1 MPADQASTTKKST
14 KLATSQPAAKR
25 AREHRSDEGANILPN
40 AENFVSLVR
49 KVARPGLL
57 VDLLERA
64 SATALPELK
73 ALAEAAKGKL
83 PVESRQALFH
93 AVGKLP
99 AAAQYSI
106 ECAAER
112 VMLLDDDY
120 GAQAVLSLLN
130 EDRADDAAVLAA
142 PSDRYSRALYLHLL
156 QDFPAQGARR
166 DERFDQA
173 EHLQVMHR
181 QWKSDHYSS
190 HYLGP
195 KGVVPKTGVDVQEVL
210 RTRIAELF
218 PKVPKDQI
226 LIEQFTRRDLSC
238 EQGDDDDCETGQS
251 ALLHTLTATF
261 NGKTATFQQVT
272 NGHVVDHEEPAAMSA
287 RFSWEPETGTL
298 SVFCEEREAR
308 RELATVFRD
317 VALAHEGQIEDM
329 PMRQFDLLG
338 FATSKMLDR
347 LKRDRV
353 AGIDDISILQIT
365 VAKPFEQTSEY
376 GGRDV
381 VRQLSSKMQITRDR
395 RDGRNIYQVAYDDYC
410 AEDLSQYTLVQ
421 VKLVMRMSK
430 TPHRKAHNVAV
441 QITAPN
447 GLNDKSRT
455 DDDRKR
461 VQEQLIK
468 IGMLSQF

>member
-25 AREHRSDEGANILPN
+25 A
-40 AENFVSLVR
+40 
-49 KVARPGLL
+49 
-57 VDLLERA
+57 
-64 SATALPELK
+64 
-73 ALAEAAKGKL
+73 
-83 PVESRQALFH
+83 
-93 AVGKLP
+93 
-99 AAAQYSI
+99 
-106 ECAAER
+106 
-112 VMLLDDDY
+112 
-120 GAQAVLSLLN
+120 
-130 EDRADDAAVLAA
+130 
-142 PSDRYSRALYLHLL
+142 
-156 QDFPAQGARR
+156 
-166 DERFDQA
+166 
-173 EHLQVMHR
+173 
-181 QWKSDHYSS
+181 
-190 HYLGP
+190 
-195 KGVVPKTGVDVQEVL
+195 
-210 RTRIAELF
+210 
-218 PKVPKDQI
+218 
-226 LIEQFTRRDLSC
+226 
-238 EQGDDDDCETGQS
+238 
-251 ALLHTLTATF
+251 
-261 NGKTATFQQVT
+261 
-272 NGHVVDHEEPAAMSA
+272 
-287 RFSWEPETGTL
+287 
-298 SVFCEEREAR
+298 REAR

-329 PMRQFDLLG
+329 PMRQFYLLG

-395 RDGRNIYQVAYDDYC
+395 RDGRNIYQVAYEDYC
-410 AEDLSQYTLVQ
+410 AEDLSQYALVQ

-468 IGMLSQF
+468 IGVLSQF

>member
-1 MPADQASTTKKST
+1 MSSDQVSNTKKKSGV
-14 KLATSQPAAKR
+14 ATSKPSPKR
-25 AREHRSDEGANILPN
+25 ARKLRSDDGANILPN

-49 KVARPGLL
+49 KVTHPGLL
-57 VDLLERA
+57 VDLIERT

-73 ALAEAAKGKL
+73 RMVEVANGGKL
-83 PVESRQALFH
+83 PIESRKAFFH
-93 AVGKLP
+93 AVGELEETTLNR
-99 AAAQYSI
+99 I

-120 GAQAVLSLLN
+120 GAQ
-130 EDRADDAAVLAA
+130 AVLAA

-156 QDFPAQGARR
+156 QDFPEQGARR

-195 KGVVPKTGVDVQEVL
+195 KGIVPKTGPDVQEIL
-210 RTRIAELF
+210 RVRIAELF
-218 PKVPKDQI
+218 PKVLKDQT
-226 LIEQFTRRDLSC
+226 LIEQFTRRNLSC
-238 EQGDDDDCETGQS
+238 EQDDDCEVCQS
-251 ALLHTLTATF
+251 EQLHTLTATF

-287 RFSWEPETGTL
+287 RFSWEPETGSL

-317 VALAHEGQIEDM
+317 VALAHDGQIEDM

-338 FATSKMLDR
+338 FATSDMLNC
-347 LKRDRV
+347 LKCNRV
-353 AGIDDISILQIT
+353 AGVDDISILQIT
-365 VAKPFEQTSEY
+365 VAKPYEQTTEY

-381 VRQLSSKMQITRDR
+381 VRQLSNKMQITRDR
-395 RDGRNIYQVAYDDYC
+395 RDTRNIYQIACEDFGDK
-410 AEDLSQYTLVQ
+410 DLSQYALVQ
-421 VKLVMRMSK
+421 VKLVMKMSK
-430 TPHRKAHNVAV
+430 TQHRKAHNVAV

-455 DDDRKR
+455 DEDRKR

-468 IGMLSQF
+468 IGVLSQF

>member
-1 MPADQASTTKKST
+1 MSSDQVSNTKKKSGV
-14 KLATSQPAAKR
+14 ATSKPSPKR
-25 AREHRSDEGANILPN
+25 ARKLRSDDGANILPN

-49 KVARPGLL
+49 KATHPGLL
-57 VDLLERA
+57 VDLIERT

-73 ALAEAAKGKL
+73 RMVEVANGGKL
-83 PVESRQALFH
+83 PIESRKAFFH
-93 AVGKLP
+93 AVGELEETTLNR
-99 AAAQYSI
+99 I

-156 QDFPAQGARR
+156 QDFPEQGARR

-195 KGVVPKTGVDVQEVL
+195 KGIVPKTGPDVQEIL
-210 RTRIAELF
+210 RVRIAELF
-218 PKVPKDQI
+218 PKVLKDQT
-226 LIEQFTRRDLSC
+226 LIEQFTRRNLSC
-238 EQGDDDDCETGQS
+238 EQDDDCEVCQS
-251 ALLHTLTATF
+251 EQLHTLTATF

-287 RFSWEPETGTL
+287 RFSWEPETGSL

-317 VALAHEGQIEDM
+317 VALAHDGQIEDM

-338 FATSKMLDR
+338 FATSDMLNC
-347 LKRDRV
+347 LKCNRV
-353 AGIDDISILQIT
+353 AGVDDISILQIT
-365 VAKPFEQTSEY
+365 VAKPYEQTTEY

-381 VRQLSSKMQITRDR
+381 VRQLSNKMQITRDR
-395 RDGRNIYQVAYDDYC
+395 RDTRNIYQIACEDFGDK
-410 AEDLSQYTLVQ
+410 DLSQYALVQ
-421 VKLVMRMSK
+421 VKLVMKMSK
-430 TPHRKAHNVAV
+430 TQHRKAHNVAV

-455 DDDRKR
+455 DEDRKR

-468 IGMLSQF
+468 IGVLSQF

>member
-1 MPADQASTTKKST
+1 MSSDQVSNTKKKSGV
-14 KLATSQPAAKR
+14 ATSKPSPKR
-25 AREHRSDEGANILPN
+25 ARKLRSDDGANILPN

-49 KVARPGLL
+49 KVARPELL

-130 EDRADDAAVLAA
+130 EDRADDAAMLAA

-156 QDFPAQGARR
+156 QDFPEQGARR

-195 KGVVPKTGVDVQEVL
+195 KGIVPKTGPDVQEIL
-210 RTRIAELF
+210 RVRIAELF
-218 PKVPKDQI
+218 PKVLKDQT
-226 LIEQFTRRDLSC
+226 LIEQFTRRNLSC
-238 EQGDDDDCETGQS
+238 EQDDDCEVCQS
-251 ALLHTLTATF
+251 EQLHTLTATF

-287 RFSWEPETGTL
+287 RFSWEPETGSL

-317 VALAHEGQIEDM
+317 VALAHDGQIEDM

-338 FATSKMLDR
+338 FATSDMLNC
-347 LKRDRV
+347 LKCNRV
-353 AGIDDISILQIT
+353 AGVDDISILQIT
-365 VAKPFEQTSEY
+365 VAKPYEQTTEY

-381 VRQLSSKMQITRDR
+381 VRQLSNKMQITRDR
-395 RDGRNIYQVAYDDYC
+395 RDTRNIYQIACEDFGDK
-410 AEDLSQYTLVQ
+410 DLSQYALVQ
-421 VKLVMRMSK
+421 VKLVMKMSK
-430 TPHRKAHNVAV
+430 TQHRKAHNVAV

-455 DDDRKR
+455 DEDRKR

-468 IGMLSQF
+468 IGVLSQF

>member
-1 MPADQASTTKKST
+1 MSSDQVSNTKKKSGV
-14 KLATSQPAAKR
+14 ATSKPSPKR
-25 AREHRSDEGANILPN
+25 ARKLRSDDGANILPN

-49 KVARPGLL
+49 KVTHPGLL
-57 VDLLERA
+57 VDLIERT

-73 ALAEAAKGKL
+73 RMVEVANGGKL
-83 PVESRQALFH
+83 PIESRKAFFH
-93 AVGKLP
+93 AVGELEETTLNR
-99 AAAQYSI
+99 I

-156 QDFPAQGARR
+156 QDFPAQGVRR

-195 KGVVPKTGVDVQEVL
+195 KGIVPKTGPDVQEIL
-210 RTRIAELF
+210 RVRIAELF
-218 PKVPKDQI
+218 PKVLKDQI
-226 LIEQFTRRDLSC
+226 LIEQFTRRNLSC
-238 EQGDDDDCETGQS
+238 EQDDDCEVCQS
-251 ALLHTLTATF
+251 EQLDTLTATF

-287 RFSWEPETGTL
+287 RFSWEPETGSL

-317 VALAHEGQIEDM
+317 VALAHDGQIEDM

-338 FATSKMLDR
+338 FATSDMLNC
-347 LKRDRV
+347 LKCNRV
-353 AGIDDISILQIT
+353 AGVDDISILQIT
-365 VAKPFEQTSEY
+365 VAKPYEQTTEY

-381 VRQLSSKMQITRDR
+381 VRQLSNKMQITRDR
-395 RDGRNIYQVAYDDYC
+395 RDTRNIYQIACEDFGDK
-410 AEDLSQYTLVQ
+410 DLSQYALVQ
-421 VKLVMRMSK
+421 VKLVMKMSK
-430 TPHRKAHNVAV
+430 TQHRKAHNVAV

-455 DDDRKR
+455 DEDRKR

-468 IGMLSQF
+468 IGVLSQF

>member
-1 MPADQASTTKKST
+1 MPAGQASTKKKNSQV
-14 KLATSQPAAKR
+14 AASQPSPKR
-25 AREHRSDEGANILPN
+25 AREHRSDDGGNILPN

-49 KVARPGLL
+49 KVTRPG
-57 VDLLERA
+57 VVVQLLERVG
-64 SATALPELK
+64 ATHLPELNV
-73 ALAEAAKGKL
+73 LADAAKGKL
-83 PVESRQALFH
+83 PVESRQSFFH
-93 AVGKLP
+93 AVAKLE
-99 AAAQYSI
+99 AVIQQDI
-106 ECAAER
+106 ERAAER

-120 GAQAVLSLLN
+120 GSQAVLSVLN
-130 EDRADDAAVLAA
+130 EDRDDDAAMLAM
-142 PSDRYSRALYLHLL
+142 PSDRYSRALYLYIM
-156 QDFPAQGARR
+156 QDFPAHGARR
-166 DERFDQA
+166 DERFDQV

-181 QWKSDHYSS
+181 QWKNDHYSS
-190 HYLGP
+190 HFLGP
-195 KGVVPKTGVDVQEVL
+195 KGVVPKTGPNVQEVL

-226 LIEQFTRRDLSC
+226 LIEQFTRRDLSHDR
-238 EQGDDDDCETGQS
+238 DDDDGSDADQS
-251 ALLHTLTATF
+251 ALLHTLTVTF
-261 NGKTATFQQVT
+261 NGKTATYQQVA
-272 NGHVVDHEEPAAMSA
+272 NGYVVDHEEPAAMSA
-287 RFSWEPETGTL
+287 RFSWEPDTGSL
-298 SVFCEEREAR
+298 SVFCEDRETR
-308 RELATVFRD
+308 WELATVFRD
-317 VALAHEGQIEDM
+317 VALAHDGNIEDM

-347 LKRDRV
+347 LKRDRI

-376 GGRDV
+376 CGRDV

-395 RDGRNIYQVAYDDYC
+395 RDGRNIYQVAYEDYC
-410 AEDLSQYTLVQ
+410 AEDLSQYALVQ

-430 TPHRKAHNVAV
+430 TQHRKAHNVAV

-468 IGMLSQF
+468 IGVLSQF

>member
-1 MPADQASTTKKST
+1 MPADQASTTKKNT
-14 KLATSQPAAKR
+14 KAAASQPSQKR
-25 AREHRSDEGANILPN
+25 VREHRSDDGANILPN

-93 AVGKLP
+93 AVGKLQ
-99 AAAQYSI
+99 AATQYSI

-130 EDRADDAAVLAA
+130 EERADDAAVLAA

-156 QDFPAQGARR
+156 QDFPAQGVRR

-195 KGVVPKTGVDVQEVL
+195 KGIVPKTGPDVQEIL
-210 RTRIAELF
+210 RVRIAELF
-218 PKVPKDQI
+218 PKVLKDQT
-226 LIEQFTRRDLSC
+226 LIEQFTRRNLSC
-238 EQGDDDDCETGQS
+238 EQDDDCEVCQS
-251 ALLHTLTATF
+251 EQLHTLTATF

-287 RFSWEPETGTL
+287 RFSWEPETGSL

-317 VALAHEGQIEDM
+317 VALAHDGQIEDM

-338 FATSKMLDR
+338 FATSDMLNC
-347 LKRDRV
+347 LKCNRV
-353 AGIDDISILQIT
+353 AGVDDISILQIT
-365 VAKPFEQTSEY
+365 VAKPYEQTTEY

-381 VRQLSSKMQITRDR
+381 VRQLSNKMQITRDR
-395 RDGRNIYQVAYDDYC
+395 RDTRNIYQIACEDFGDK
-410 AEDLSQYTLVQ
+410 DLSQYALVQ
-421 VKLVMRMSK
+421 VKLVMKMSK
-430 TPHRKAHNVAV
+430 TQHRKAHNVAV

-455 DDDRKR
+455 DEDRKR

-468 IGMLSQF
+468 IGVLSQF

>member
-1 MPADQASTTKKST
+1 MSSDQVSNTKKKSGV
-14 KLATSQPAAKR
+14 ATSKPSPKR
-25 AREHRSDEGANILPN
+25 ARKLRSDDGANILPN

-49 KVARPGLL
+49 KVTHPGLL
-57 VDLLERA
+57 VDLIERT

-73 ALAEAAKGKL
+73 RMVEVANGGKL
-83 PVESRQALFH
+83 PIESRKAFFH
-93 AVGKLP
+93 AVGELEETTLNR
-99 AAAQYSI
+99 I

-156 QDFPAQGARR
+156 QDFPEQGARR

-195 KGVVPKTGVDVQEVL
+195 KGIVPKTGPDVQEIL
-210 RTRIAELF
+210 RVRIAELF
-218 PKVPKDQI
+218 PKVLKDQT
-226 LIEQFTRRDLSC
+226 LIEQFTRRNLSC
-238 EQGDDDDCETGQS
+238 EQDDDCEVCQS
-251 ALLHTLTATF
+251 EQLHTLTATF

-287 RFSWEPETGTL
+287 RFSWEPETGSL

-317 VALAHEGQIEDM
+317 VALAHDGQIEDM

-338 FATSKMLDR
+338 FATSDMLNC
-347 LKRDRV
+347 LKCNRV
-353 AGIDDISILQIT
+353 AGVDDISILQIT
-365 VAKPFEQTSEY
+365 VAKPYEQTTEY

-381 VRQLSSKMQITRDR
+381 VRQLSNKMQITRDR
-395 RDGRNIYQVAYDDYC
+395 RDTRNIYQIACEDFGDK
-410 AEDLSQYTLVQ
+410 DLSQYALVQ
-421 VKLVMRMSK
+421 VKLVMKMSK
-430 TPHRKAHNVAV
+430 TQHRKAHNVAV

-468 IGMLSQF
+468 IGVLSQF

>member
-1 MPADQASTTKKST
+1 MSSDQVSNTKKKSGV
-14 KLATSQPAAKR
+14 ATSKPSPKR
-25 AREHRSDEGANILPN
+25 ARKLRSDDGANILPN

-49 KVARPGLL
+49 KVTHPGFL
-57 VDLLERA
+57 VDLIERT

-73 ALAEAAKGKL
+73 RMVEVANGGKL
-83 PVESRQALFH
+83 PIESRKAFFH
-93 AVGKLP
+93 AVGELEETTLNR
-99 AAAQYSI
+99 I

-156 QDFPAQGARR
+156 QDFPEQGARR

-195 KGVVPKTGVDVQEVL
+195 KGIVPKTGPDVQEIL
-210 RTRIAELF
+210 RVRIAELF
-218 PKVPKDQI
+218 PKVLKDQT
-226 LIEQFTRRDLSC
+226 LIEQFTRRNLSC
-238 EQGDDDDCETGQS
+238 EQDDDCEVCQS
-251 ALLHTLTATF
+251 EQLHTLTATF

-287 RFSWEPETGTL
+287 RFSWEPETGSL

-317 VALAHEGQIEDM
+317 VALAHDGQIEDM

-338 FATSKMLDR
+338 FATSDMLNC
-347 LKRDRV
+347 LKCNRV
-353 AGIDDISILQIT
+353 AGVDDISILQIT
-365 VAKPFEQTSEY
+365 VAKPYEQTTEY

-381 VRQLSSKMQITRDR
+381 VRQLSNKMQITRDR
-395 RDGRNIYQVAYDDYC
+395 RDTRNIYQIACEDFGDK
-410 AEDLSQYTLVQ
+410 DLSQYALVQ
-421 VKLVMRMSK
+421 VKLVMKMSK
-430 TPHRKAHNVAV
+430 TQHRKAHNVAV

-455 DDDRKR
+455 DEDRKR

-468 IGMLSQF
+468 IGVLSQF

>member
-1 MPADQASTTKKST
+1 MSSDQVSNTKKKSGV
-14 KLATSQPAAKR
+14 ATSKPSPKR
-25 AREHRSDEGANILPN
+25 ARKLRSDDGANILPN

-49 KVARPGLL
+49 KVTHPGLL
-57 VDLLERA
+57 VDLIERT

-73 ALAEAAKGKL
+73 RMVEVANGGKL
-83 PVESRQALFH
+83 PIESRKAFFH
-93 AVGKLP
+93 AVGELEETTLNR
-99 AAAQYSI
+99 I

-156 QDFPAQGARR
+156 QDFPEQGARR

-195 KGVVPKTGVDVQEVL
+195 KGIVPKTGPDVQEIL
-210 RTRIAELF
+210 RVRIAELF
-218 PKVPKDQI
+218 PKVLKDQI
-226 LIEQFTRRDLSC
+226 LIEQFTRRNLSC
-238 EQGDDDDCETGQS
+238 EQDDDCEVCQS
-251 ALLHTLTATF
+251 EQLHTLTATF

-287 RFSWEPETGTL
+287 RFSWEPETGSL

-317 VALAHEGQIEDM
+317 VALAHDGQIEDM

-338 FATSKMLDR
+338 FATSDMLNC
-347 LKRDRV
+347 LKCNRV
-353 AGIDDISILQIT
+353 AGVDNISILQIT
-365 VAKPFEQTSEY
+365 VAKPYEQTTEY

-381 VRQLSSKMQITRDR
+381 VRQLSNKMQITRDR
-395 RDGRNIYQVAYDDYC
+395 RDTRNIYQIACEDFGDK
-410 AEDLSQYTLVQ
+410 DLSQYALVQ
-421 VKLVMRMSK
+421 VKLVMKMSK
-430 TPHRKAHNVAV
+430 TQHRKAHNVAV

-455 DDDRKR
+455 DEDRKR

-468 IGMLSQF
+468 IGVLSQF

>member
-64 SATALPELK
+64 SVMALPELK

-130 EDRADDAAVLAA
+130 EDRAEDAAVLAA

-156 QDFPAQGARR
+156 QDFPAQGVRR

-195 KGVVPKTGVDVQEVL
+195 KGVVPKTGVDV
-210 RTRIAELF
+210 
-218 PKVPKDQI
+218 
-226 LIEQFTRRDLSC
+226 
-238 EQGDDDDCETGQS
+238 
-251 ALLHTLTATF
+251 
-261 NGKTATFQQVT
+261 
-272 NGHVVDHEEPAAMSA
+272 
-287 RFSWEPETGTL
+287 
-298 SVFCEEREAR
+298 
-308 RELATVFRD
+308 
-317 VALAHEGQIEDM
+317 
-329 PMRQFDLLG
+329 
-338 FATSKMLDR
+338 
-347 LKRDRV
+347 
-353 AGIDDISILQIT
+353 
-365 VAKPFEQTSEY
+365 
-376 GGRDV
+376 
-381 VRQLSSKMQITRDR
+381 
-395 RDGRNIYQVAYDDYC
+395 
-410 AEDLSQYTLVQ
+410 
-421 VKLVMRMSK
+421 
-430 TPHRKAHNVAV
+430 
-441 QITAPN
+441 
-447 GLNDKSRT
+447 
-455 DDDRKR
+455 
-461 VQEQLIK
+461 
-468 IGMLSQF
+468 

>member
-1 MPADQASTTKKST
+1 MSSDQVSNTKKKSGV
-14 KLATSQPAAKR
+14 ATSKPSPKR
-25 AREHRSDEGANILPN
+25 ARKLRSDDGANILPN

-49 KVARPGLL
+49 KVTHPGLL
-57 VDLLERA
+57 VDLIERT

-73 ALAEAAKGKL
+73 RMVEVANGGKL
-83 PVESRQALFH
+83 PIESRKAFFH
-93 AVGKLP
+93 AVGELEETTLNR
-99 AAAQYSI
+99 I

-156 QDFPAQGARR
+156 QDFPEQGARR

-195 KGVVPKTGVDVQEVL
+195 KGIVPKTGPDVQEIL
-210 RTRIAELF
+210 RVRIAELF
-218 PKVPKDQI
+218 PKVLKDQI
-226 LIEQFTRRDLSC
+226 LIEQFTRRNLSC
-238 EQGDDDDCETGQS
+238 EQDDDCEVCQS
-251 ALLHTLTATF
+251 EQLHTLSATF

-287 RFSWEPETGTL
+287 RFSWEPETGSL

-317 VALAHEGQIEDM
+317 VALAHDGQIEDM

-338 FATSKMLDR
+338 FATSDMLNC
-347 LKRDRV
+347 LKCNRV
-353 AGIDDISILQIT
+353 AGVDDISILQIT
-365 VAKPFEQTSEY
+365 VAKPYEQTTEY

-381 VRQLSSKMQITRDR
+381 VRQLSNKMQITRDR
-395 RDGRNIYQVAYDDYC
+395 RDTRNIYQIACEDFGDK
-410 AEDLSQYTLVQ
+410 DLSQYALVQ
-421 VKLVMRMSK
+421 VKLVMKMSK
-430 TPHRKAHNVAV
+430 TQHRKAHNVAV

-455 DDDRKR
+455 DEDRKR

-468 IGMLSQF
+468 IGVLSQF

>member
-1 MPADQASTTKKST
+1 MSSDQVSNTKKKSGV
-14 KLATSQPAAKR
+14 ATSKPSPKR
-25 AREHRSDEGANILPN
+25 ARKLRSDDGANILPN

-49 KVARPGLL
+49 KVTHPGLL
-57 VDLLERA
+57 VDLIERT

-73 ALAEAAKGKL
+73 RMVEVANGGKL
-83 PVESRQALFH
+83 PIESRKAFFH
-93 AVGKLP
+93 AVGELEETTLNR
-99 AAAQYSI
+99 I

-156 QDFPAQGARR
+156 QDFPEQGARR

-195 KGVVPKTGVDVQEVL
+195 KGIVPKTGPDVQEIL
-210 RTRIAELF
+210 RVRIAELF
-218 PKVPKDQI
+218 PKVLKDQI
-226 LIEQFTRRDLSC
+226 LIEQFTRRNLSC
-238 EQGDDDDCETGQS
+238 EQDDDCEVCQS
-251 ALLHTLTATF
+251 EQLHTLTETF

-287 RFSWEPETGTL
+287 RFSWEPETGSL

-317 VALAHEGQIEDM
+317 VALAHDGQIEDM

-338 FATSKMLDR
+338 FATSDMLNC
-347 LKRDRV
+347 LKCNRV
-353 AGIDDISILQIT
+353 AGVDDISILQIT
-365 VAKPFEQTSEY
+365 VAKPYEQTTEY

-381 VRQLSSKMQITRDR
+381 VRQLSHKMQITRER
-395 RDGRNIYQVAYDDYC
+395 RDTRNIYQIACEDFGDK
-410 AEDLSQYTLVQ
+410 DLSQYALVQ
-421 VKLVMRMSK
+421 VKLVMKMSK
-430 TPHRKAHNVAV
+430 TQHRKAHNVAV

-455 DDDRKR
+455 DEDRKR

-468 IGMLSQF
+468 IGVLSQF

>member
-195 KGVVPKTGVDVQEVL
+195 KGIVPKTGPDVQEIL
-210 RTRIAELF
+210 RVRIAELF
-218 PKVPKDQI
+218 PKVLKDQI
-226 LIEQFTRRDLSC
+226 LIEQFTRRNLSC
-238 EQGDDDDCETGQS
+238 EQDDDCEVCQS
-251 ALLHTLTATF
+251 EQLHTLTATF

-287 RFSWEPETGTL
+287 RFSWEPETGSL

-317 VALAHEGQIEDM
+317 VALAHDGQIEDM

-338 FATSKMLDR
+338 FATSDMLNC
-347 LKRDRV
+347 LKCNRV
-353 AGIDDISILQIT
+353 AGVDDISILQIT
-365 VAKPFEQTSEY
+365 VAKPYEQTTEY

-381 VRQLSSKMQITRDR
+381 VRQLSNKMQITRDR
-395 RDGRNIYQVAYDDYC
+395 RDTRNIYQIACEDFGDK
-410 AEDLSQYTLVQ
+410 DLSQYALVQ
-421 VKLVMRMSK
+421 VKLVMKMSK
-430 TPHRKAHNVAV
+430 TQHRKAHNVAV

-455 DDDRKR
+455 DEDRKR

-468 IGMLSQF
+468 IGVLSQF

>member
-1 MPADQASTTKKST
+1 MSSDQVSNTKKKSGV
-14 KLATSQPAAKR
+14 ATSKPSPKR
-25 AREHRSDEGANILPN
+25 ARKLRSDDGANILPN

-49 KVARPGLL
+49 KVTHPGLL
-57 VDLLERA
+57 VDLIERT

-73 ALAEAAKGKL
+73 RMVEVANGGKL
-83 PVESRQALFH
+83 PIESRKAFFH
-93 AVGKLP
+93 AVGELEETTLNR
-99 AAAQYSI
+99 I

-156 QDFPAQGARR
+156 QDFPEQGARR
-166 DERFDQA
+166 AERFDQA

-195 KGVVPKTGVDVQEVL
+195 KGIVPKTGPDVQEIL
-210 RTRIAELF
+210 RVRIAELF
-218 PKVPKDQI
+218 PKVLKDQI
-226 LIEQFTRRDLSC
+226 LIEQFTRRNLSC
-238 EQGDDDDCETGQS
+238 EQDDDCEVCQS
-251 ALLHTLTATF
+251 EQLHTLTATF

-287 RFSWEPETGTL
+287 RFSWEPETGSL

-317 VALAHEGQIEDM
+317 VALAHDGQIEDM

-338 FATSKMLDR
+338 FATSDMLNC
-347 LKRDRV
+347 LKCNRV
-353 AGIDDISILQIT
+353 AGVDDISILQIT
-365 VAKPFEQTSEY
+365 VAKPYEQTTEY

-381 VRQLSSKMQITRDR
+381 VRQLSNKMQITRDR
-395 RDGRNIYQVAYDDYC
+395 RDTRNIYQIACEDFGDK
-410 AEDLSQYTLVQ
+410 DLSQYALVQ
-421 VKLVMRMSK
+421 VKLVMKMSK
-430 TPHRKAHNVAV
+430 TQHRKAHNVAV

-455 DDDRKR
+455 DEDRKR

-468 IGMLSQF
+468 IGVLSQF

>member
-1 MPADQASTTKKST
+1 MSSDQVSNTKKKSGV
-14 KLATSQPAAKR
+14 ATSKPSPKR
-25 AREHRSDEGANILPN
+25 ARKLRSDDGANILPN

-49 KVARPGLL
+49 KVTHPGLL
-57 VDLLERA
+57 VDLIERT

-73 ALAEAAKGKL
+73 RMVEVANGGKL
-83 PVESRQALFH
+83 PIESRKAFFH
-93 AVGKLP
+93 AVGELEETTLNR
-99 AAAQYSI
+99 I

-156 QDFPAQGARR
+156 QDFPEQGARR

-195 KGVVPKTGVDVQEVL
+195 KGIVPKTGPDVQEIL
-210 RTRIAELF
+210 RVRIAELF
-218 PKVPKDQI
+218 PKVLKDQI
-226 LIEQFTRRDLSC
+226 LLEQFTRRNLSC
-238 EQGDDDDCETGQS
+238 EQDDDCEVCQS
-251 ALLHTLTATF
+251 EQLHTLTATF

-287 RFSWEPETGTL
+287 RFSWEPETGSL

-317 VALAHEGQIEDM
+317 VALAHDGQIEDM

-338 FATSKMLDR
+338 FATSDMLNC
-347 LKRDRV
+347 LKCNRV
-353 AGIDDISILQIT
+353 AGVDDISILQIT
-365 VAKPFEQTSEY
+365 VAKPYEQTTEY

-381 VRQLSSKMQITRDR
+381 VRQLSNKMQITRDR
-395 RDGRNIYQVAYDDYC
+395 RDTRNIYQIACEDFGDK
-410 AEDLSQYTLVQ
+410 DLSQYALVQ
-421 VKLVMRMSK
+421 VKLVMKMSK
-430 TPHRKAHNVAV
+430 TQHRKAHNVAV

-455 DDDRKR
+455 DEDRKR

-468 IGMLSQF
+468 IGVLSQF

>member
-1 MPADQASTTKKST
+1 MSSDQVSNTKKKSGV
-14 KLATSQPAAKR
+14 ATSKPSPKR
-25 AREHRSDEGANILPN
+25 ARKLRSDDGANILPN

-49 KVARPGLL
+49 KVTHPGLL
-57 VDLLERA
+57 VDLIERT

-73 ALAEAAKGKL
+73 RMVEVANGGKL
-83 PVESRQALFH
+83 PIESRKAFFH
-93 AVGKLP
+93 AVGELEETTLNR
-99 AAAQYSI
+99 I

-156 QDFPAQGARR
+156 QDFPEQGTRR

-195 KGVVPKTGVDVQEVL
+195 KGIVPKTGPDVQEIL
-210 RTRIAELF
+210 RVRIAELF
-218 PKVPKDQI
+218 PKVLKDQI
-226 LIEQFTRRDLSC
+226 LIEQFTRRNLSC
-238 EQGDDDDCETGQS
+238 EQDDDCEVCQS
-251 ALLHTLTATF
+251 EQLHTLTATF

-287 RFSWEPETGTL
+287 RFSWEPETGSL

-317 VALAHEGQIEDM
+317 VALAHDGQIEDM

-338 FATSKMLDR
+338 FATSDMLNC
-347 LKRDRV
+347 LKCNRV
-353 AGIDDISILQIT
+353 AGVDDISILQIT
-365 VAKPFEQTSEY
+365 VAKPYEQTTEY

-381 VRQLSSKMQITRDR
+381 VRQLSNKMQITRDR
-395 RDGRNIYQVAYDDYC
+395 RDTRNIYQIACEDFGDK
-410 AEDLSQYTLVQ
+410 DLSQYALVQ
-421 VKLVMRMSK
+421 VKLVMKMSK
-430 TPHRKAHNVAV
+430 TQHRKAHNVAV

-455 DDDRKR
+455 DEDRKR

-468 IGMLSQF
+468 IGVLSQF

>member
-1 MPADQASTTKKST
+1 MSSDQVSNTKKKSGV
-14 KLATSQPAAKR
+14 ATSKPSPKR
-25 AREHRSDEGANILPN
+25 ARKLRSDDGANILPN

-49 KVARPGLL
+49 KVTHPGLL
-57 VDLLERA
+57 VDLIERT

-73 ALAEAAKGKL
+73 RMVEVANGGKL
-83 PVESRQALFH
+83 PIESRKAFFH
-93 AVGKLP
+93 AVGELEETTLNR
-99 AAAQYSI
+99 I

-195 KGVVPKTGVDVQEVL
+195 KGIVPKTGPDVQEIL
-210 RTRIAELF
+210 RVRIAELF
-218 PKVPKDQI
+218 PKVLKDQT
-226 LIEQFTRRDLSC
+226 LIEQFTRRNLSC
-238 EQGDDDDCETGQS
+238 EQDDDCEVCQS
-251 ALLHTLTATF
+251 EQLHTLTATF

-287 RFSWEPETGTL
+287 RFSWEPETGSL

-317 VALAHEGQIEDM
+317 VALAHDGQIEDM

-338 FATSKMLDR
+338 FATSDMLNC
-347 LKRDRV
+347 LKCNRV
-353 AGIDDISILQIT
+353 AGVDDISILQIT
-365 VAKPFEQTSEY
+365 VAKPYEQTTEY

-381 VRQLSSKMQITRDR
+381 VRQLSNKMQITRDR
-395 RDGRNIYQVAYDDYC
+395 RDTRNIYQIACEDFGDK
-410 AEDLSQYTLVQ
+410 DLSQYALVQ
-421 VKLVMRMSK
+421 VKLVMKMSK
-430 TPHRKAHNVAV
+430 TQHRKAHNVAV

-455 DDDRKR
+455 DEDRKR

-468 IGMLSQF
+468 IGVLSQF

>member
-1 MPADQASTTKKST
+1 MSSDQVSNTKKKSGV
-14 KLATSQPAAKR
+14 ATSKPSPKR
-25 AREHRSDEGANILPN
+25 ARKLRSDDGANILPN

-49 KVARPGLL
+49 KVTHPGLL
-57 VDLLERA
+57 VDLIERT

-73 ALAEAAKGKL
+73 RMVEVANGGKL
-83 PVESRQALFH
+83 PIESRKAFFH
-93 AVGKLP
+93 AVGELEEP
-99 AAAQYSI
+99 TLNRI

-156 QDFPAQGARR
+156 QDFPEQGARR

-195 KGVVPKTGVDVQEVL
+195 KGIVPKTGPDVQEIL
-210 RTRIAELF
+210 RVRIAELF
-218 PKVPKDQI
+218 PKVLKDQT
-226 LIEQFTRRDLSC
+226 LIEQFTRRNLSC
-238 EQGDDDDCETGQS
+238 EQDDDCEVCQS
-251 ALLHTLTATF
+251 EQLHTLTATF

-287 RFSWEPETGTL
+287 RFSWEPETGSL

-317 VALAHEGQIEDM
+317 VALAHDGQIEDM

-338 FATSKMLDR
+338 FATSDMLNC
-347 LKRDRV
+347 LKCNRV
-353 AGIDDISILQIT
+353 AGVDDISILQIT
-365 VAKPFEQTSEY
+365 VAKPYEQTTEY

-381 VRQLSSKMQITRDR
+381 VRQLSNKMQITRDR
-395 RDGRNIYQVAYDDYC
+395 RDTRNIYQIACEDFGDK
-410 AEDLSQYTLVQ
+410 DLSQYALVQ
-421 VKLVMRMSK
+421 VKLVMKMSK
-430 TPHRKAHNVAV
+430 TQHRKAHNVAV

-455 DDDRKR
+455 DEDRKR

-468 IGMLSQF
+468 IGVLSQF

>member
-93 AVGKLP
+93 AVGKLQ
-99 AAAQYSI
+99 AATQYSL

-156 QDFPAQGARR
+156 QDFPEQGARR

-195 KGVVPKTGVDVQEVL
+195 KGIVPKTGPDVQEIL
-210 RTRIAELF
+210 RVRIAELF
-218 PKVPKDQI
+218 PKVLKDQI
-226 LIEQFTRRDLSC
+226 LIEQFTRRNLSC
-238 EQGDDDDCETGQS
+238 EQDDDCEVCQS
-251 ALLHTLTATF
+251 EQLHTLTATF

-287 RFSWEPETGTL
+287 RFSWEPETGSL

-317 VALAHEGQIEDM
+317 VALAHDGQIEDM

-338 FATSKMLDR
+338 FATSDMLNC
-347 LKRDRV
+347 LKCNRV
-353 AGIDDISILQIT
+353 AGVDDISILQIT
-365 VAKPFEQTSEY
+365 VAKPYEQTTEY

-381 VRQLSSKMQITRDR
+381 VRQLSNKMQITRDR
-395 RDGRNIYQVAYDDYC
+395 RDTRNIYQIACEDFGDK
-410 AEDLSQYTLVQ
+410 DLSQYALVQ
-421 VKLVMRMSK
+421 VKLVMKMSK
-430 TPHRKAHNVAV
+430 TQHRKAHNVAV

-455 DDDRKR
+455 DEDRKR

-468 IGMLSQF
+468 IGVLSQF

>member
-1 MPADQASTTKKST
+1 M
-14 KLATSQPAAKR
+14 
-25 AREHRSDEGANILPN
+25 
-40 AENFVSLVR
+40 
-49 KVARPGLL
+49 
-57 VDLLERA
+57 
-64 SATALPELK
+64 
-73 ALAEAAKGKL
+73 
-83 PVESRQALFH
+83 
-93 AVGKLP
+93 
-99 AAAQYSI
+99 
-106 ECAAER
+106 
-112 VMLLDDDY
+112 
-120 GAQAVLSLLN
+120 
-130 EDRADDAAVLAA
+130 
-142 PSDRYSRALYLHLL
+142 
-156 QDFPAQGARR
+156 
-166 DERFDQA
+166 
-173 EHLQVMHR
+173 
-181 QWKSDHYSS
+181 
-190 HYLGP
+190 
-195 KGVVPKTGVDVQEVL
+195 
-210 RTRIAELF
+210 
-218 PKVPKDQI
+218 
-226 LIEQFTRRDLSC
+226 
-238 EQGDDDDCETGQS
+238 
-251 ALLHTLTATF
+251 
-261 NGKTATFQQVT
+261 
-272 NGHVVDHEEPAAMSA
+272 
-287 RFSWEPETGTL
+287 
-298 SVFCEEREAR
+298 FCEEREAR

-395 RDGRNIYQVAYDDYC
+395 RDGRNIYQVAYEDYC
-410 AEDLSQYTLVQ
+410 AEDLSQYALVQ

-468 IGMLSQF
+468 IGVLSQF

>member
-1 MPADQASTTKKST
+1 MSSDQVSNTKKKSGV
-14 KLATSQPAAKR
+14 ATSKPSPKR
-25 AREHRSDEGANILPN
+25 ARKLRSDDGANILPN

-49 KVARPGLL
+49 KVTHPGLL
-57 VDLLERA
+57 VDLIERT

-73 ALAEAAKGKL
+73 RMVEVANGGKL
-83 PVESRQALFH
+83 PIESRKAFFH
-93 AVGKLP
+93 AVGELEETTLNR
-99 AAAQYSI
+99 I

-156 QDFPAQGARR
+156 QDFPEQGARR

-195 KGVVPKTGVDVQEVL
+195 KGIVPKTGPDVQEIL
-210 RTRIAELF
+210 RVRIAELF
-218 PKVPKDQI
+218 PKVLKDQI
-226 LIEQFTRRDLSC
+226 LIEQFTRRNLSC
-238 EQGDDDDCETGQS
+238 EQDDDCEVCQS
-251 ALLHTLTATF
+251 EQLHTLTATF

-287 RFSWEPETGTL
+287 RFSWEPETGSL

-317 VALAHEGQIEDM
+317 VALAHDGQIEDM

-338 FATSKMLDR
+338 FATSDMLNC
-347 LKRDRV
+347 LKCNRV
-353 AGIDDISILQIT
+353 AGVDDISILQIT
-365 VAKPFEQTSEY
+365 VAKPYEQTTEY

-381 VRQLSSKMQITRDR
+381 VRQLSNKMQITRDR
-395 RDGRNIYQVAYDDYC
+395 CDTRNIYQIACEDFGDK
-410 AEDLSQYTLVQ
+410 DLSQYALVQ
-421 VKLVMRMSK
+421 VKLVMKMSK
-430 TPHRKAHNVAV
+430 TQHRKAHNVAV

-455 DDDRKR
+455 DEDRKR

-468 IGMLSQF
+468 IGVLSQF

>member
-49 KVARPGLL
+49 KVTHPGLL
-57 VDLLERA
+57 VDLIERT

-73 ALAEAAKGKL
+73 RMVEVANGGKL
-83 PVESRQALFH
+83 PIESRKAFFH
-93 AVGKLP
+93 AVGELEETTLNR
-99 AAAQYSI
+99 I

-156 QDFPAQGARR
+156 QDFPEQGARR

-195 KGVVPKTGVDVQEVL
+195 KGIVPKTGPDVQEIL
-210 RTRIAELF
+210 RVRIAELF
-218 PKVPKDQI
+218 PKVLKDQI
-226 LIEQFTRRDLSC
+226 LIEQFTRRNLSC
-238 EQGDDDDCETGQS
+238 EQDDDCEVCQS
-251 ALLHTLTATF
+251 EQLHTLTATF

-287 RFSWEPETGTL
+287 RFSWEPETGSL

-317 VALAHEGQIEDM
+317 VALAHDGQIEDM

-338 FATSKMLDR
+338 FATSDMLNC
-347 LKRDRV
+347 LKCNRV
-353 AGIDDISILQIT
+353 AGVDDISILQIT
-365 VAKPFEQTSEY
+365 VAKPYEQTTEY

-381 VRQLSSKMQITRDR
+381 VRQLSNKMQITRDR
-395 RDGRNIYQVAYDDYC
+395 RDTRNIYQIACEDFGDK
-410 AEDLSQYTLVQ
+410 DLSQYALVQ
-421 VKLVMRMSK
+421 VKLVMKMSK
-430 TPHRKAHNVAV
+430 TQHRKAHNVAV

-455 DDDRKR
+455 DEDRKR

-468 IGMLSQF
+468 IGVLSQF

>member
-1 MPADQASTTKKST
+1 MSSDQVSNTKKKSGV
-14 KLATSQPAAKR
+14 ATSKPSPKR
-25 AREHRSDEGANILPN
+25 ARKLRSDDGANILPN

-49 KVARPGLL
+49 KVTHPGLL
-57 VDLLERA
+57 VDLIERT

-73 ALAEAAKGKL
+73 RMVEVANGGKL
-83 PVESRQALFH
+83 PIESRKAFFH
-93 AVGKLP
+93 AVGELEETTLNR
-99 AAAQYSI
+99 I

-130 EDRADDAAVLAA
+130 EDRADDVAVLAA

-156 QDFPAQGARR
+156 QDFPEQGARR

-195 KGVVPKTGVDVQEVL
+195 KGIVPKTGPDVQEIL
-210 RTRIAELF
+210 RVRIAELF
-218 PKVPKDQI
+218 PKVLKDQI
-226 LIEQFTRRDLSC
+226 LIEQFTRRNLSC
-238 EQGDDDDCETGQS
+238 EQDDDCEVCQS
-251 ALLHTLTATF
+251 EQLHTLTATF

-287 RFSWEPETGTL
+287 RFSWEPETGSL

-317 VALAHEGQIEDM
+317 VALAHDGQIEDM

-338 FATSKMLDR
+338 FATSDMLNC
-347 LKRDRV
+347 LKCNRV
-353 AGIDDISILQIT
+353 AGVDDISILQIT
-365 VAKPFEQTSEY
+365 VAKPYEQTTEY

-381 VRQLSSKMQITRDR
+381 VRQLSNKMQITRDR
-395 RDGRNIYQVAYDDYC
+395 RDTRNIYQIACEDFGDK
-410 AEDLSQYTLVQ
+410 DLSQYALVQ
-421 VKLVMRMSK
+421 VKLVMKMSK
-430 TPHRKAHNVAV
+430 TQHRKAHNVAV

-455 DDDRKR
+455 DEDRKR

-468 IGMLSQF
+468 IGVLSQF

>member
-1 MPADQASTTKKST
+1 M
-14 KLATSQPAAKR
+14 ATSKPSPKR
-25 AREHRSDEGANILPN
+25 ARKLRSDDGANILPN

-49 KVARPGLL
+49 KVTHPGLL
-57 VDLLERA
+57 VDLIERT

-73 ALAEAAKGKL
+73 RMVEVANGGKL
-83 PVESRQALFH
+83 PIESRKAFFH
-93 AVGKLP
+93 AVGELEETTLNR
-99 AAAQYSI
+99 I

-156 QDFPAQGARR
+156 QDFPEQGARR

-195 KGVVPKTGVDVQEVL
+195 KGIVPKTGPDVQEIL
-210 RTRIAELF
+210 RVRIAELF
-218 PKVPKDQI
+218 PKVLKDQI
-226 LIEQFTRRDLSC
+226 LIEQFTRRNLSC
-238 EQGDDDDCETGQS
+238 EQDDDCEVCQS
-251 ALLHTLTATF
+251 EQLHTLTATF

-287 RFSWEPETGTL
+287 RFSWEPETGSL

-317 VALAHEGQIEDM
+317 VALAHDGQIEDM

-338 FATSKMLDR
+338 FATSDMLNC
-347 LKRDRV
+347 LKCNRV
-353 AGIDDISILQIT
+353 AGVDDISILQIT
-365 VAKPFEQTSEY
+365 VAKPYEQTTEY

-381 VRQLSSKMQITRDR
+381 VRQLSNKMQITRDR
-395 RDGRNIYQVAYDDYC
+395 RDTRNIYQIACEDFGDK
-410 AEDLSQYTLVQ
+410 DLSQYALVQ
-421 VKLVMRMSK
+421 VKLVMKMSK
-430 TPHRKAHNVAV
+430 TQHRKAHNVAV

-455 DDDRKR
+455 DEDRKR

-468 IGMLSQF
+468 IGVLSQF

>member
-1 MPADQASTTKKST
+1 MSSDQVSNTKKKSGV
-14 KLATSQPAAKR
+14 ATSKPSPKR
-25 AREHRSDEGANILPN
+25 ARKLRSDDGANILPN

-49 KVARPGLL
+49 KVTHPGLL
-57 VDLLERA
+57 VDLIERT

-73 ALAEAAKGKL
+73 RMVEVANGGKL
-83 PVESRQALFH
+83 PIESRKAFFH
-93 AVGKLP
+93 AVGELEETTLNR
-99 AAAQYSI
+99 I

-130 EDRADDAAVLAA
+130 EDRADDAAVPAA

-195 KGVVPKTGVDVQEVL
+195 KGIVPKTGPDVQEIL
-210 RTRIAELF
+210 RVRIAELF
-218 PKVPKDQI
+218 PKVLKDQT
-226 LIEQFTRRDLSC
+226 LIEQFTRRNLSC
-238 EQGDDDDCETGQS
+238 EQDDDCEVCQS
-251 ALLHTLTATF
+251 EQLHTLTATF

-287 RFSWEPETGTL
+287 RFSWEPETGSL

-317 VALAHEGQIEDM
+317 VALAHDGQIEDM

-338 FATSKMLDR
+338 FATSDMLNC
-347 LKRDRV
+347 LKCNRV
-353 AGIDDISILQIT
+353 AGVDDISILQIT
-365 VAKPFEQTSEY
+365 VAKPYEQTTEY

-381 VRQLSSKMQITRDR
+381 VRQLSNKMQITRDR
-395 RDGRNIYQVAYDDYC
+395 RDTRNIYQIACEDFGDK
-410 AEDLSQYTLVQ
+410 DLSQYALVQ
-421 VKLVMRMSK
+421 VKLVMKMSK
-430 TPHRKAHNVAV
+430 TQHRKAHNVAV

-455 DDDRKR
+455 DEDRKR

-468 IGMLSQF
+468 IGVLSQF